1 MPDTHEE
8 ISHVDKLR
16 SVVDYI
22 SRAGAMTMTDA
33 LRKKLYKL
41 SVRQCAVLAN
51 IRRFTH
57 SHSEGIPMSVLA
69 ERVGMSP
76 SAASHMV
83 DSLMSQGMVERHQG
97 ATDRRAV
104 LVTIS
109 QSFLKD
115 KALTLQLEAVDLL
128 RQKTSES
135 SNVGTGT
142 RQFGRTETFHSY
154 VMLHAIYKFKL

>member
-41 SVRQCAVLAN
+41 SVRQCAVQAN

-109 QSFLKD
+109 QSFLTLAASIE
-115 KALTLQLEAVDLL
+115 KAQQKAIDELKAVLSEEEARILDAATEKLYTALL
-128 RQKTSES
+128 DRE
-135 SNVGTGT
+135 G
-142 RQFGRTETFHSY
+142 
-154 VMLHAIYKFKL
+154 I

>member
-22 SRAGAMTMTDA
+22 SRAGAMAMTDA

-51 IRRFTH
+51 IRRYTH
-57 SHSEGIPMSVLA
+57 SHAEGIPMSVLA

-109 QSFLKD
+109 QSFLALAASIE
-115 KALTLQLEAVDLL
+115 KAQ
-128 RQKTSES
+128 QKAIDELKSVLSEEES
-135 SNVGTGT
+135 SIFDTA
-142 RQFGRTETFHSY
+142 TE
-154 VMLHAIYKFKL
+154 KLYAALLDREGI

>member
-22 SRAGAMTMTDA
+22 SRAGAMAMTDA

-51 IRRFTH
+51 IRRYTH
-57 SHSEGIPMSVLA
+57 SHAEGIPMSVLA

-83 DSLMSQGMVERHQG
+83 DSLMSQGMVERHQSP
-97 ATDRRAV
+97 ADRRAV

-109 QSFLKD
+109 KAFLALATSIEKAHQSAIEELSAVLTDEERRINDTVLD
-115 KALTLQLEAVDLL
+115 KLYA
-128 RQKTSES
+128 
-135 SNVGTGT
+135 
-142 RQFGRTETFHSY
+142 
-154 VMLHAIYKFKL
+154 AIAERGGI

>member
-51 IRRFTH
+51 IRRYTH
-57 SHSEGIPMSVLA
+57 SHTEGIPMSVLA

-109 QSFLKD
+109 QSFLTLATSIE
-115 KALTLQLEAVDLL
+115 KAQ
-128 RQKTSES
+128 QKAIDELKSVLSEEES
-135 SNVGTGT
+135 SIFDTA
-142 RQFGRTETFHSY
+142 TE
-154 VMLHAIYKFKL
+154 KLYAALLDREGI

>member
-51 IRRFTH
+51 IRRYTH
-57 SHSEGIPMSVLA
+57 SHAEGIPMSVLA

-83 DSLMSQGMVERHQG
+83 DSLMSQGMVERHQSP
-97 ATDRRAV
+97 ADRRAV

-109 QSFLKD
+109 KAFLALATSIEKAHQSAIEELSAVLTDEERRINDTVLD
-115 KALTLQLEAVDLL
+115 KLYA
-128 RQKTSES
+128 
-135 SNVGTGT
+135 
-142 RQFGRTETFHSY
+142 
-154 VMLHAIYKFKL
+154 AIAERGGI

>member
-1 MPDTHEE
+1 MPDAHEE
-8 ISHVDKLR
+8 ITQVDKLR
-16 SVVDYI
+16 AITDYI
-22 SRAGAMTMTDA
+22 NKAGAMSMSDS

-51 IRRFTH
+51 IRRYTRVH
-57 SHSEGIPMSVLA
+57 TQGIPMSILA

-109 QSFLKD
+109 QAFQALATSIEKAQQQTINELK
-115 KALTLQLEAVDLL
+115 ASLSAE
-128 RQKTSES
+128 E
-135 SNVGTGT
+135 TGIFD
-142 RQFGRTETFHSY
+142 QVIE
-154 VMLHAIYKFKL
+154 KLYASMMDREGI

>member
-1 MPDTHEE
+1 MPNTHEE

-51 IRRFTH
+51 IRRYTH
-57 SHSEGIPMSVLA
+57 SHTEGIPMSVLA

-109 QSFLKD
+109 QSFLALAASIE
-115 KALTLQLEAVDLL
+115 KAQQKAIDELKAVLSEEEARIFDGATEKLYAALL
-128 RQKTSES
+128 DRE
-135 SNVGTGT
+135 G
-142 RQFGRTETFHSY
+142 
-154 VMLHAIYKFKL
+154 I

>member
-22 SRAGAMTMTDA
+22 SRAGAMAMTDA

-51 IRRFTH
+51 IRRYTH
-57 SHSEGIPMSVLA
+57 RHAEGIPRRVLA
-69 ERVGMSP
+69 ERVGRSP

-104 LVTIS
+104 LVTTSQAFQALATSIEKAQQQAINELKASLSEEEIS
-109 QSFLKD
+109 IFDQ
-115 KALTLQLEAVDLL
+115 V
-128 RQKTSES
+128 
-135 SNVGTGT
+135 
-142 RQFGRTETFHSY
+142 TEKLY
-154 VMLHAIYKFKL
+154 AAMLDREGI

>member
-109 QSFLKD
+109 QSFLTLATSIE
-115 KALTLQLEAVDLL
+115 KAQQKAIDELKSVLSEEESRIFDIATEKLYTALL
-128 RQKTSES
+128 DRE
-135 SNVGTGT
+135 G
-142 RQFGRTETFHSY
+142 
-154 VMLHAIYKFKL
+154 I

>member
-1 MPDTHEE
+1 MPNTHEE

-51 IRRFTH
+51 IRRYTH
-57 SHSEGIPMSVLA
+57 SHTEGIPMSVLA

-109 QSFLKD
+109 QAFQALATSIEKAQQQAINELK
-115 KALTLQLEAVDLL
+115 ASLTEEEISIFDQV
-128 RQKTSES
+128 
-135 SNVGTGT
+135 
-142 RQFGRTETFHSY
+142 TEKLY
-154 VMLHAIYKFKL
+154 AAMLDREGI

>member
-51 IRRFTH
+51 IRRYTH
-57 SHSEGIPMSVLA
+57 SHTEGIPMSVLA

-109 QSFLKD
+109 QSFLALAASIE
-115 KALTLQLEAVDLL
+115 KAQ
-128 RQKTSES
+128 QKAIDELKSVLSEEES
-135 SNVGTGT
+135 SIFDTA
-142 RQFGRTETFHSY
+142 TE
-154 VMLHAIYKFKL
+154 KLYAALLDREGI